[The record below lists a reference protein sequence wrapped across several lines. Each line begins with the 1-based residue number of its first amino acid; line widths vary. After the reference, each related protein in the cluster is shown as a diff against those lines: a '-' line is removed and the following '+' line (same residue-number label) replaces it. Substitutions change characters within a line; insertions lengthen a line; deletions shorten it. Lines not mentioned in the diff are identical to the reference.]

1 VRWPQA
7 FVCGSGE
14 VVAALRGTMNAIA
27 ELRPLT
33 HSTFVLTPHAPGGSP
48 CPSRR
53 RSPALVSPPSRRIRL
68 LGNSAIDGGLFL
80 GLLSSSSSSR
90 RRGEVNGDGGVV
102 VVMRAWRWSDDDV
115 AAPGSEATFA
125 EGVELFNAG
134 EYYACHD
141 VLEGLW
147 NDSPE
152 PRRSILHGIL
162 QCAVG
167 LYHLLHQVCEI
178 CYVLCG

>member
-1 VRWPQA
+1 
-7 FVCGSGE
+7 
-14 VVAALRGTMNAIA
+14 MNAIA

-33 HSTFVLTPHAPGGSP
+33 HPTFVLTPHAPGGSP
-48 CPSRR
+48 SPSRR
-53 RSPALVSPPSRRIRL
+53 RSPALVSPPSRRIRV
-68 LGNSAIDGGLFL
+68 LGNSAIDGGLFP
-80 GLLSSSSSSR
+80 GLLSSSR
-90 RRGEVNGDGGVV
+90 RRIEGNGDGGVV
-102 VVMRAWRWSDDDV
+102 LVRAWRWSDDDV

-167 LYHLLHQVCEI
+167 LYHLLHQVCEM
-178 CYVLCG
+178 CYVVEFLLSLG